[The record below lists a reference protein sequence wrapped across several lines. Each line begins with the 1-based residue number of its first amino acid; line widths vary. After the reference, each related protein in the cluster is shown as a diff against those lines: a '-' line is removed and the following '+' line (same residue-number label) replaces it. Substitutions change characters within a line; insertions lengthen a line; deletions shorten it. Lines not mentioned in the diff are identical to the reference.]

1 MQRSSDRKMDR
12 FLRALEELPSCPYCS
27 NKGDVVK
34 AGLRKSSRKST
45 QKFICRNCQKNFS
58 IEPIKY
64 TAYPTNIILAAITH
78 YNLGNSQASAAA
90 IVRKRFHLRP
100 TPQIVSA
107 WTRNYADICTF
118 IPLRK
123 KYDIDP
129 DTIIFSK
136 KFQHQQVYDFK
147 YHDLK
152 LNIAGKRFPQL
163 KAYLK
168 ALPDTISDRMFAS
181 TTRCST
187 FDPHLPAE
195 QKPRFIKENN
205 ATKMAL
211 LAQTLAKTKAQRHQ
225 CVEDFFLI
233 NDSTTIATEVPVY
246 LTIEEAKA
254 EGISIGEPLTGH
266 IDILQLRND
275 RIYIM
280 DYKPDLDLKAAAT
293 QLQLY
298 ALSLSKRAGLP
309 ANSIVCAAF
318 NDGGYIEF

>member
-1 MQRSSDRKMDR
+1 MTPEPADLLRTQPTMPPCPKCGLSSAVVRLGVRHSKNKASQRYRCNACDKIFSNEPLKHTSY
-12 FLRALEELPSCPYCS
+12 LPSVILS
-27 NKGDVVK
+27 
-34 AGLRKSSRKST
+34 A
-45 QKFICRNCQKNFS
+45 
-58 IEPIKY
+58 
-64 TAYPTNIILAAITH
+64 IIY
-78 YNLGNSQASAAA
+78 YNLGHSLEQTAKH
-90 IVRKRFHLRP
+90 VKRRFRVQPSNP
-100 TPQIVSA
+100 TILL

-123 KYDIDP
+123 KYTINP

-195 QKPRFIKENN
+195 QKPRFIQENN

-246 LTIEEAKA
+246 LTVEEAKA

-280 DYKPDLDLKAAAT
+280 DYKPDMDLKAAAT